1 MQNQNQQQEGAPAR
15 PSYTSISSV
24 RSQSVGRPPA
34 TSHETP
40 TPSTSIDIPSA
51 KITNSPSLIA
61 SSVNSLR
68 TAFSNSTSHQM
79 SPLLT
84 SFDALSSSPSSASPN
99 NHDVPTV
106 SLHSTH
112 KRSGSFSSARN
123 FDLASLPKIGK
134 IGVCAMDSKARSK
147 PCKHIL
153 NKLIEH
159 GEFETVI
166 FGDKVILDECK

>member
-1 MQNQNQQQEGAPAR
+1 MQNQNQFQQQRAPSR

-24 RSQSVGRPPA
+24 RSQSAGHPPA
-34 TSHETP
+34 NSLEHP
-40 TPSTSIDIPSA
+40 TPSPSIDIPSHTSEIA
-51 KITNSPSLIA
+51 SSPSLIA

-68 TAFSNSTSHQM
+68 SVFSQSTSHQM
-79 SPLLT
+79 SPT
-84 SFDALSSSPSSASPN
+84 LSSSPSSVPPS
-99 NHDVPTV
+99 NHDVPAI
-106 SLHSTH
+106 SLPSLSAPQL
-112 KRSGSFSSARN
+112 SGSSTSAPN
-123 FDLASLPKIGK
+123 FDISSLPKIGK